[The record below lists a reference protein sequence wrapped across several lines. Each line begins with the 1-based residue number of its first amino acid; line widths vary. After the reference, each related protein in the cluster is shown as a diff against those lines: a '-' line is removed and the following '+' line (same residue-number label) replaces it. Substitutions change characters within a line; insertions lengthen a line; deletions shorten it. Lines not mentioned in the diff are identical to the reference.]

1 MEKLLSGYFN
11 VAKTGGHMDWKV
23 PLSDIDLGPDE
34 LQAVQNVLASK
45 WLSMGEVTETFE
57 QHFAASLGV
66 PYAIAVSNGTAALH
80 IALQA
85 LGIGTGDEVIVPAL
99 TFVASANAILYVGA
113 TPVFADVT
121 SPDDLCIAPQA
132 IQQVI
137 TPATKAVLVVHYGGY
152 SVDMASIRAAIDGRN
167 IAIVEDAAHAP
178 GAELDGR
185 KLGGVGDV
193 GCFSFFANKNMTT
206 GEGGMLTTS
215 RQDISEHARRLRS
228 HGMTTVTWDRHRGH
242 AYSYDVV
249 ELGFNY
255 RTSELN
261 AALGI
266 TQLQKLPANTR
277 KRRRLVEQ
285 YHERLR
291 TIAGIVI
298 PFQAYRGEPAF
309 HLLPILLNNSS
320 TRTRVMQ
327 HLKAGKIQTSIHYPP
342 VHQFSFYQS
351 LAQGHSVSLPTTENV
366 GERQLTLPLYANMT
380 ENQVDHVC
388 DCLAEALQKS

>member
-1 MEKLLSGYFN
+1 
-11 VAKTGGHMDWKV
+11 
-23 PLSDIDLGPDE
+23 
-34 LQAVQNVLASK
+34 
-45 WLSMGEVTETFE
+45 
-57 QHFAASLGV
+57 
-66 PYAIAVSNGTAALH
+66 
-80 IALQA
+80 
-85 LGIGTGDEVIVPAL
+85 
-99 TFVASANAILYVGA
+99 
-113 TPVFADVT
+113 
-121 SPDDLCIAPQA
+121 
-132 IQQVI
+132 
-137 TPATKAVLVVHYGGY
+137 
-152 SVDMASIRAAIDGRN
+152 MASIRAAIDGRN

-228 HGMTTVTWDRHRGH
+228 HGMTT
-242 AYSYDVV
+242 
-249 ELGFNY
+249 
-255 RTSELN
+255 N

-266 TQLQKLPANTR
+266 TQLQKLPANTQ